1 MGTPAGDYSFYQLA
15 LVAGLQKDYDGKVA
29 LLNRLSGKYPNSPY
43 AINALY
49 EKDVRMYRPT
59 TAARPSQPS
68 KSYWINIRKVRSAG
82 KLPLK
87 LACCTIRTMI
97 MIVR

>member
-29 LLNRLSGKYPNSPY
+29 LLNRLSSKYPSSPY

-49 EKDVRMYRPT
+49 EKGRSYVQTNNSRQ
-59 TAARPSQPS
+59 PSQPS
-68 KSYWINIRKVRSAG
+68 KSYWINIRKVRSAV
-82 KLPLK
+82 KLPLR